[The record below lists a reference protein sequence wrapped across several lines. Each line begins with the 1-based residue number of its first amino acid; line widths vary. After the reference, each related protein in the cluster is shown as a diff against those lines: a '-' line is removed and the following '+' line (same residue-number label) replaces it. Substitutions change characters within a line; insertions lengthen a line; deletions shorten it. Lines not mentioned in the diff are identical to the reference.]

1 MRQKLLSE
9 GAKELSYEIRGI
21 VKLLCAR
28 WPGRNAGRRDGKRG
42 EAYFFLDFFG
52 SFLHQGK
59 KNKSILI
66 LK

>member
-1 MRQKLLSE
+1 MRG
-9 GAKELSYEIRGI
+9 GAMASG
-21 VKLLCAR
+21 
-28 WPGRNAGRRDGKRG
+28 G